1 MQQGKDSMV
10 LKLRK
15 IKPSS
20 LMLRKEREKEGSFTN
35 MSTKLRD
42 QFLLKII
49 RRRRRTYHAYNV
61 ISVRNM
67 VTMQA
72 SVLVQTR

>member
-10 LKLRK
+10 LKLRR

-20 LMLRKEREKEGSFTN
+20 LMPRKEKEKEGSFIN
-35 MSTKLRD
+35 ISTKVGD
-42 QFLLKII
+42 QVLLQII
-49 RRRRRTYHAYNV
+49 RKRRRTYHAYNA
-61 ISVRNM
+61 ISVRNI

-72 SVLVQTR
+72 SVSVQGR